1 MMIRLRG
8 GGRGAVASKTSRV
21 EICNAVVDRARVRTA
36 SIRSAP
42 AKPVRPARPAA
53 GAGTAGAPPRRP
65 TPYRSPHLIR
75 RTCPGAAA
83 WE

>member
-8 GGRGAVASKTSRV
+8 GGRGAGAGKTSRV

-36 SIRSAP
+36 WTRSAP
-42 AKPVRPARPAA
+42 ASPAA
-53 GAGTAGAPPRRP
+53 GASTVAMPPRPP
-65 TPYRSPHLIR
+65 TPYRHPLSR
-75 RTCPGAAA
+75 STTRPGAAA

>member
-8 GGRGAVASKTSRV
+8 GGRGAGAGNTSRV

-36 SIRSAP
+36 WTRSAP
-42 AKPVRPARPAA
+42 AMPAA
-53 GAGTAGAPPRRP
+53 EASTDAAERKPP
-65 TPYRSPHLIR
+65 TPYRAPPAILTTPA
-75 RTCPGAAA
+75 RTASPGAAA

>member
-8 GGRGAVASKTSRV
+8 GGRGAGAGKTSRV

-36 SIRSAP
+36 WIRSAP
-42 AKPVRPARPAA
+42 ANVAA
-53 GAGTAGAPPRRP
+53 ASTAVPRTRWNTYRAPRRTP
-65 TPYRSPHLIR
+65 TTTSPED
-75 RTCPGAAA
+75 AA

>member
-8 GGRGAVASKTSRV
+8 GGRGAGAGNTCRV

-36 SIRSAP
+36 WTRSAP
-42 AKPVRPARPAA
+42 VTPEPVAASTGAEAPRRPIPYLVPPGRRT
-53 GAGTAGAPPRRP
+53 AGTASPR
-65 TPYRSPHLIR
+65 
-75 RTCPGAAA
+75 AAA